1 MNISALSEYFNH
13 DLFMYVILPL
23 LIFIFRVF
31 DQTIGILRIILA
43 TKGMSY
49 LVLIA
54 GFFESLIWLL
64 AISQIINHL
73 DNILCYIAFAAGF
86 SSGNFLGIYIEK
98 KLSLGSVIIR
108 VVFQQDATKSIEL
121 LKASN
126 YRLTVVDAV
135 GMDGNVKM
143 LFSTIKRN
151 QIKSFINILN
161 INNPKAFY
169 TIEDV
174 RMVREGYFPKSN
186 IFNLNFLKK
195 E

>member
-1 MNISALSEYFNH
+1 MNIFSISEYFNH

-43 TKGMSY
+43 TKGMGY

-54 GFFESLIWLL
+54 GFFESLIWLF

-73 DNILCYIAFAAGF
+73 DNIFCYIAFAAGF
-86 SSGNFLGIYIEK
+86 STGNFFGIYIEK
-98 KLSLGSVIIR
+98 KLSLGNVIIR
-108 VVFQQDATKSIEL
+108 IVFQQESSKSIAL
-121 LKASN
+121 LKAYN
-126 YRLTVVDAV
+126 FRLTVLDAL

-151 QIKSFINILN
+151 QIDFFIKILN

-174 RMVREGYFPKSN
+174 RMVREGYFPKSK
-186 IFNLNFLKK
+186 IFSKNY
-195 E
+195 